1 MPNKLVYYVRIYYT
15 QDQTSFVVTA
25 AAAAAT
31 ATSTETQGV
40 AV

>member
-25 AAAAAT
+25 AAAAA